1 MPKFETGHV
10 KLGGRQKKTPNFVPP
25 VLKTH
30 TRAAKIEKKNQELA
44 AGLEAIKE
52 IAVKARIPVS
62 PDGNV
67 EQLAKHYAPIA
78 LASLAWVATHSPS
91 HPARVSAS
99 VALLDR
105 GYGRPNQAVQ
115 ITGALAVRQ
124 LSDDELTGMAMRM
137 AGAKF
142 PVVQGEISDADAG
155 LAGGLDDVATGG
167 AGEVGPGPG
176 GDGTAGE
183 NASNFPDVS

>member
-142 PVVQGEISDADAG
+142 PVLEEVADADAR
-155 LAGGLDDVATGG
+155 LAGGVADVATGG
-167 AGEVGPGPG
+167 AGEVGSGPG
-176 GDGTAGE
+176 GNGTAGE
-183 NASNFPDVS
+183 NESNLAHVS